1 MKIARFGVSCFL
13 AAIVLSGCKSTAIS
27 SYDKGDFGPGREVV
41 ISSIDSI
48 GGLEA
53 WRDIAEVNAM
63 ALVTVYDDTGQ
74 ARINRHRLSID
85 VNGRKIK
92 TTAATPTGI
101 WRAEYSETKGLSVK
115 NEEAIDGVSAA
126 QLSQAMAL
134 MLHRA
139 SGPLNLLDTHEQV
152 TGVSDVCLEGR
163 DLKCLTVNS
172 SQAGPIAYY
181 FDADDSRLR
190 MLGCASQ
197 TTDQSETITLY
208 EYQNIS
214 ETMVFPKSIRVFRT
228 GRHTLVSERPIL
240 TVEFSEVTL
249 TKKLLLR
256 MSERIA
262 WRKSP

>member
-1 MKIARFGVSCFL
+1 MKIARFGVICFM
-13 AAIVLSGCKSTAIS
+13 AIIVLSGCKSTAIS
-27 SYDKGDFGPGREVV
+27 SYDDGDFGPGREVV

-74 ARINRHRLSID
+74 ARTNRHRVSID
-85 VNGRKIK
+85 INGRKIE

-101 WRAEYSETKGLSVK
+101 WRAAYSEKKGLSVK

-126 QLSQAMAL
+126 QLSQAMGL
-134 MLHRA
+134 MLHRVT
-139 SGPLNLLDTHEQV
+139 GPLNLLDTDEKV
-152 TGVSDVCLEGR
+152 IGVSDVWLEGR
-163 DLKCLTVNS
+163 DLKCLRVNS
-172 SQAGPIAYY
+172 SHAGPIAYY
-181 FDADDSRLR
+181 FDADGGRLR

-197 TTDQSETITLY
+197 LSDQSETVTLY
-208 EYQNIS
+208 EYQDIGNA
-214 ETMVFPKSIRVFRT
+214 MVFPKSIQVFST

-256 MSERIA
+256 MSERLA
-262 WRKSP
+262 WRKSS